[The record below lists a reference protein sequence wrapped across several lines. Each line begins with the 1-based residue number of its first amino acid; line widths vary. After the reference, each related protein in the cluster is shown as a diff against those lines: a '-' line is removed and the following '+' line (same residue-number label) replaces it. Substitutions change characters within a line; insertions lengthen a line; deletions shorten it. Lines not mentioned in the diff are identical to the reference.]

1 MKQFSF
7 LEIVA
12 LITSPSLWKV
22 KGEKIICESEKIYF
36 FSSCNGTRF
45 RYLDKVHNDIA
56 YDTNI
61 LSWYLLLPFIL
72 FLKGVLFFR
81 K

>member
-12 LITSPSLWKV
+12 LITSPSLWEI
-22 KGEKIICESEKIYF
+22 KGKKIVCESEKIYF
-36 FSSCNGTRF
+36 FSSANGVTF
-45 RYLDKVHNDIA
+45 RHLNTVHHDIA
-56 YDTNI
+56 YDTNM
-61 LSWYLLLPFIL
+61 LSWYMLLPFIL